1 MCWPTS
7 DAQDRVTTNK
17 IRTEEHT
24 MMIMPEPFLTAEI
37 KHRQLRVSQLYNH
50 KRNSGRRHHRWVPR
64 LPSLRL
70 PRPAA
75 TLGGRGLSKTAE

>member
-1 MCWPTS
+1 
-7 DAQDRVTTNK
+7 
-17 IRTEEHT
+17 

-37 KHRQLRVSQLYNH
+37 KYRQLRVNQLYDH
-50 KRNSGRRHHRWVPR
+50 KRKSRPRHHRWVPR

-75 TLGGRGLSKTAE
+75 TLGGRGLNKTAG